1 MARKARSDVL
11 LWDFLHAT
19 TVAGERR
26 AILAIFDQLRS
37 DASDPVFRPAL
48 VDIARRYGHLLAP
61 SPHQKRQQKR
71 QLRAGVYEV
80 EIERLRRAEPGLS
93 RAKAMRKVA
102 ERFMREPEGFTGV
115 RLNSASVEDAVEAL
129 KKRLKRA
136 RRERRKGDKNF

>member
-61 SPHQKRQQKR
+61 SPHQN
-71 QLRAGVYEV
+71 GVYEV

-115 RLNSASVEDAVEAL
+115 RLNSPVEDAVEAL